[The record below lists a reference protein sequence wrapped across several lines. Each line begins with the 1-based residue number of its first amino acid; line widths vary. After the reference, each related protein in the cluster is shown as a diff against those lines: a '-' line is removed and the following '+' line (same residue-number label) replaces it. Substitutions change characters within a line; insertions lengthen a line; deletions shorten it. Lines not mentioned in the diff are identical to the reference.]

1 MSLTAT
7 FYINESDNRVV
18 TKTITQKKV
27 LSVIFKETDDLKRP
41 VLEMAYD
48 TDLEGSNY
56 CELNGYYYYITD
68 MQYSQQRLQLQLRAD
83 LLMTYATQIKNL
95 TAIIA
100 RQENKYYPYLQ
111 DDRLPIKKY
120 QEVTTINF
128 DNVFD
133 DPEMLLIVNGP

>member
-18 TKTITQKKV
+18 AKTITQKKV

-41 VLEMAYD
+41 VLELAYD

-83 LLMTYATQIKNL
+83 LLMTYSTEIKAL

-128 DNVFD
+128 ENVFD